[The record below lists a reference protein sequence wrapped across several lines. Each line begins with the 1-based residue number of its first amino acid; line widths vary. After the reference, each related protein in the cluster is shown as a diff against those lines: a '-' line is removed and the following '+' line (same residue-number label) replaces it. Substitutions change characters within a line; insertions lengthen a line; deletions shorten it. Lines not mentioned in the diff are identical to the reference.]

1 MINSTGLNQYKYIEN
16 STIKAN
22 SVNNNVTQPINIFE
36 DTTDKFEFTTDN
48 YNVFDKENNAQ
59 ELEDEL
65 KSVQEE
71 QGFIGK
77 AWNGIKSIFG
87 GGSSKVEKNIE
98 KYKNG
103 EISFDEAKE
112 SIKKYQD
119 GQKMSV
125 DVVGDIASGIL
136 AVGAFSLAIGSAVVT
151 GGASLPIAL
160 GIATAA
166 GAGSKIAIKATDSAV
181 GNREYGLKDLGYD
194 AATGAVNGLLAPV
207 TNGIGASVTKTV
219 GTKLGLTVVKEGTE
233 EVIEQGVKQGI
244 KSIITQQG
252 VDVIGGT
259 LKARAFATA
268 AGMAVDGAIGGSADN
283 MVRAALNGED
293 VFEAGVQGAVGGM
306 IMAPVIGGGFKL
318 AGKAGK
324 ALNNKITTASVMPDG
339 VNTKFAQG
347 TEGDCALLSVLDGMM
362 NSKDA
367 QKKIKNAI
375 SSPVGSDFYNVKIG
389 NRSVNVL
396 KSSLADE
403 ASDSLSDSKAIRIF
417 ELAYKQLQGTEDAL
431 DGGFAEVIA
440 KQFGLNPVHITSDS
454 ISDELLDSISKE
466 NKNTILSLGAFIDGD
481 GNIAENGSRHYFS
494 IKNIDADSKTVQIT
508 NPYDS
513 SKVIDL
519 SYDDV
524 KKLGISID
532 GGSVKETS
540 LPNSVRNS
548 ADVLFKGVDVSD
560 TKTSLIKALNEQ
572 GAELSDVEEIL
583 STIAHANGSSY
594 SLDDIAAMM
603 KQYNIS
609 EKQVSNFFSARTG
622 SDSLGDWI
630 AIGEGKDL
638 IFDLTKSIEK
648 HSLIQNSSFF
658 DSYNLSLNESSEIYE
673 LINMGDVNGL
683 ASLLSKNNSELFNS
697 IGGQEYLQK
706 NIYNIQ
712 NDFLNQG
719 MKLGKY
725 VSADNMMELPV
736 DINGQEKCFI
746 FPNSTTVSHINSDVN
761 FETLIKSN
769 MITTDVIDIA
779 QSNGIKLPSKIKCTL
794 KDANGSNF
802 DFIFDTNT
810 VLAKIKNEGYDSLS
824 SREIHALTD
833 ALKDLYKSNSTF
845 KAKVNGNKSL
855 VQKSK
860 VIYDY
865 VGYLKQKAQSALRN
879 TNVVIDDHAYMRMID
894 RNLASVVDNSTG
906 AIVDFDNY
914 ITMLAKQAETA
925 SSKGSKDAVLK
936 GVEGSN
942 GIRMIINKTDNGKV
956 LIESVM

>member
-1 MINSTGLNQYKYIEN
+1 MISSTSINQYKYIGDN
-16 STIKAN
+16 TIKTN
-22 SVNNNVTQPINIFE
+22 SVNTENVTQPINLYENSSDTFE
-36 DTTDKFEFTTDN
+36 YSTENF
-48 YNVFDKENNAQ
+48 NVFDTENNAK
-59 ELEDEL
+59 ELENEL

-103 EISFDEAKE
+103 EITFEEAQE

-166 GAGSKIAIKATDSAV
+166 GAGSKIAIKASDSAV
-181 GNREYGLKDLGYD
+181 GGREYSLKDLGYD

-207 TNGIGASVTKTV
+207 TNGIGASVTKTI
-219 GTKLGLTVVKEGTE
+219 GTKMGLTVVKEGTE

-324 ALNNKITTASVMPDG
+324 ALNNKITTSSVMPDG

-347 TEGDCALLSVLDGMM
+347 AEGDCALLSVLDGMM

-367 QKKIKNAI
+367 QKKIKSAI

-389 NRSVNVL
+389 NKSVNVL

-417 ELAYKQLQGTEDAL
+417 ELAYKQLQGTDDAL

-454 ISDELLDSISKE
+454 ISDEVLDTIAKE
-466 NKNTILSLGAFIDGD
+466 NRNTVLSLGAFVDGD
-481 GNIAENGSRHYFS
+481 GNIAETGSRHYFS
-494 IKNIDADSKTVQIT
+494 IKNIDADTKTVKVT

-513 SKVIDL
+513 SKVIEL

-532 GGSVKETS
+532 GGSLNETS
-540 LPNSVRNS
+540 LPNVTR
-548 ADVLFKGVDVSD
+548 
-560 TKTSLIKALNEQ
+560 T
-572 GAELSDVEEIL
+572 
-583 STIAHANGSSY
+583 
-594 SLDDIAAMM
+594 LDDGKFFGNTVNITR
-603 KQYNIS
+603 KQRSDAENAKIIELLKDVKSVKDSGYIDEADLSELMDALDSGVGDYSSIIS
-609 EKQVSNFFSARTG
+609 EVQYQQIKNKAFTAVFNENTIQIGGRDIYLTESQKAAYEQILAKSASAPVSKGYCGQVIM
-622 SDSLGDWI
+622 SDSMFIEATAVNLG
-630 AIGEGKDL
+630 L
-638 IFDLTKSIEK
+638 
-648 HSLIQNSSFF
+648 
-658 DSYNLSLNESSEIYE
+658 
-673 LINMGDVNGL
+673 
-683 ASLLSKNNSELFNS
+683 
-697 IGGQEYLQK
+697 
-706 NIYNIQ
+706 
-712 NDFLNQG
+712 
-719 MKLGKY
+719 
-725 VSADNMMELPV
+725 
-736 DINGQEKCFI
+736 DINGKTTNEIFGMLRDLVFDDVDILPNVQFGNKKAIIQEYFLRDSFSESIQK
-746 FPNSTTVSHINSDVN
+746 V
-761 FETLIKSN
+761 
-769 MITTDVIDIA
+769 
-779 QSNGIKLPSKIKCTL
+779 
-794 KDANGSNF
+794 KDMSGDKAVHEMNKALMQR
-802 DFIFDTNT
+802 FDTNDAFAKQWMDYCAGSDKFKQFSA
-810 VLAKIKNEGYDSLS
+810 LADTYKQELRTTLS
-824 SREIHALTD
+824 SMGI
-833 ALKDLYKSNSTF
+833 S
-845 KAKVNGNKSL
+845 
-855 VQKSK
+855 KSK
-860 VIYDY
+860 IEE
-865 VGYLKQKAQSALRN
+865 LISAN
-879 TNVVIDDHAYMRMID
+879 IENEDHIIFRALQRD
-894 RNLASVVDNSTG
+894 
-906 AIVDFDNY
+906 AIVDVNTTIQNWSDISNNGFIYN
-914 ITMLAKQAETA
+914 LAKKLVDGDTSEDFMGMLLTREGTSKFHTIEYSLKHGKWDTDAPYLPKYA
-925 SSKGSKDAVLK
+925 S
-936 GVEGSN
+936 
-942 GIRMIINKTDNGKV
+942 
-956 LIESVM
+956 

>member
-1 MINSTGLNQYKYIEN
+1 MINSTGLNQYRYLDDNTVK
-16 STIKAN
+16 TN
-22 SVNNNVTQPINIFE
+22 SVSTDNVTQPINIFE
-36 DTTDKFEFTTDN
+36 TPVDTFEFSTDN
-48 YNVFDKENNAQ
+48 SNIFDTENNAK
-59 ELEDEL
+59 ELENEL
-65 KSVQEE
+65 ASIQEE

-112 SIKKYQD
+112 SIEKYQA

-125 DVVGDIASGIL
+125 DVVGDIGSGIL
-136 AVGAFSLAIGSAVVT
+136 AVGAFGLAIGSAVVT

-166 GAGSKIAIKATDSAV
+166 GAGSKIAIKASDAAV
-181 GNREYGLKDLGYD
+181 GKREYSAKDLGYD
-194 AATGAVNGLLAPV
+194 AATGAINGLLSPV
-207 TNGIGASVTKTV
+207 TNGVGASVTKTV

-259 LKARAFATA
+259 LKARAVATA
-268 AGMAVDGAIGGSADN
+268 AGMAVDGAIGGAADN

-324 ALNNKITTASVMPDG
+324 ALNNKITTSSVMPDG

-347 TEGDCALLSVLDGMM
+347 AEGDCALLSVLDGMM

-367 QKKIKNAI
+367 QKKIKSAI

-389 NRSVNVL
+389 NKSVNVL

-417 ELAYKQLQGTEDAL
+417 ELAYKQLQGTDDAL

-440 KQFGLNPVHITSDS
+440 KQFGLNPVHISSDA
-454 ISDELLDSISKE
+454 ISDEVLDSIAKE
-466 NKNTILSLGAFIDGD
+466 NKNTVLSLGAFVDGD
-481 GNIAENGSRHYFS
+481 GNIAESGSRHYFS
-494 IKNIDADSKTVQIT
+494 IKNIDADSKTVKIA

-560 TKTSLIKALNEQ
+560 TKASLIKTLNEQ
-572 GAELSDVEEIL
+572 GAELSDVETIL
-583 STIAHANGSSY
+583 STITYSNGSSC

-609 EKQVSNFFSARTG
+609 DKQVASFIKARTG

-638 IFDLTKSIEK
+638 LFDLTKSMQQ
-648 HSLIQNSSFF
+648 HSLVQNSGFF
-658 DSYNLSLNESSEIYE
+658 DSYKLSLEESSAILHAIDKYDTNE
-673 LINMGDVNGL
+673 
-683 ASLLSKNNSELFNS
+683 LSKILRANNASVFEA
-697 IGGQEYLQK
+697 IGGEQYIQK
-706 NIYNIQ
+706 NIINIS
-712 NDFLNQG
+712 NGFSDMQG
-719 MKLGKY
+719 IQGITPDNLVKL
-725 VSADNMMELPV
+725 SAK
-736 DINGQEKCFI
+736 INGEDKYFV
-746 FPNSTTVSHINSDVN
+746 FKNASTITSSSSTPN

-769 MITTDVIDIA
+769 MITTDALDVVKECGID
-779 QSNGIKLPSKIKCTL
+779 LPKQIKCTF
-794 KDANGSNF
+794 KDLDGNNF
-802 DFIFDTNT
+802 DYLFDTAEL
-810 VLAKIKNEGYDSLS
+810 LAKINEKGYGSLT
-824 SREIHALTD
+824 SREVHALTD
-833 ALKDLYKSNSTF
+833 TLKNLYKSDSNFAKKISTN
-845 KAKVNGNKSL
+845 KAIQTKGKAV
-855 VQKSK
+855 
-860 VIYDY
+860 YDA
-865 VGYLKQKAQSALRN
+865 VSYLKQNAQAALKN
-879 TNVVIDDHAYMRMID
+879 TNVEIDDHAFMRMID
-894 RNLASVVDNSTG
+894 RNIATVSSNADGTLLDTVTYIQKLAQ
-906 AIVDFDNY
+906 
-914 ITMLAKQAETA
+914 QAEM
-925 SSKGSKDAVLK
+925 SSAKGLKEAVLESY
-936 GVEGSN
+936 GGSD
-942 GIRMIINKTDNGKV
+942 GIRMIIKKMPNGKV
-956 LIESVM
+956 KIESIM